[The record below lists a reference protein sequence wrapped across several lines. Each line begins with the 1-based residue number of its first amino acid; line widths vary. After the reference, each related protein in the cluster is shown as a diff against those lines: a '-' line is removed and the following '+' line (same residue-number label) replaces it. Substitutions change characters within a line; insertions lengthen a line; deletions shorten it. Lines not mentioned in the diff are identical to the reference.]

1 MSSKKINRLHLNST
15 RNFFQKIRHKR
26 DKKEALKWLHK
37 LLRIHCVDLD
47 GLPRTIEV
55 GNTEGWIV
63 NKLSY
68 ENKPSK
74 FTIFPSFDQGLYPPY
89 CFDASFD
96 DEIGIYDRYS
106 YFVEDHRED
115 AKYYASSSHYN
126 LKLLPVF
133 RLPSQQFLEANT
145 TKLFEQ
151 NIDNHNELYSV
162 CLSKTTA
169 PLPGQVYTRL
179 YPVMLPYLQWV
190 QKDCRNT
197 MNALFNPQ
205 SNVVNLLPLE
215 VRLYIMRLVRDAFI
229 LQDARL

>member
-1 MSSKKINRLHLNST
+1 MSSKKNNINRLHLNST
-15 RNFFQKIRHKR
+15 RNFFQKIRHQR

-68 ENKPSK
+68 ETKNQK
-74 FTIFPSFDQGLYPPY
+74 FTITPPDHHDLTAPYFSFESSFD
-89 CFDASFD
+89 
-96 DEIGIYDRYS
+96 EKITIYDNYA
-106 YFVEDHRED
+106 YFVEDHREGTD
-115 AKYYASSSHYN
+115 YHASSCLYGLN
-126 LKLLPVF
+126 LLPIF
-133 RLPSQQFLEANT
+133 RLPSQQFLEAKT

-151 NIDNHNELYSV
+151 NIDNNNELYSL
-162 CLSKTTA
+162 CFTKTRYASDFTIHCR
-169 PLPGQVYTRL
+169 TI
-179 YPVMLPYLQWV
+179 YPIMLPYLQWV

-215 VRLYIMRLVRDAFI
+215 IRLYIMRLVRDAFI
-229 LQDARL
+229 LL